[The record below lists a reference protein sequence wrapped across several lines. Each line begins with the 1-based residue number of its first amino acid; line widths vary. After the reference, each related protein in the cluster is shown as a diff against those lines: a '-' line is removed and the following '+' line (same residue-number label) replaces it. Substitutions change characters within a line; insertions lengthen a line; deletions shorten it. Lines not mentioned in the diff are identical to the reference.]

1 MKKITAIF
9 LTALL
14 LVGIVAMSGC
24 SKKEAAQQQAP
35 QEKVMKIITEASF
48 APFEFKE
55 GNDFVGFDIEIIKAI
70 CEDQGYKPEIVHMGF
85 DSLIPAL
92 QAGKADCAIS
102 GMSITDERKK
112 SIDFSDSY
120 FDAGLIIAVAE
131 NNNDIKTLDD
141 LKGKKIAGQVG
152 TIGAD
157 ACNAVKEKDPK
168 TEIRTFD
175 AIGEAFMELE
185 KGGVDAV
192 INDQAVT
199 AYYIKTTGKG
209 KTKMVGDLFSADDHY
224 GIAIKKGNAEM
235 LKVIND
241 GLASIRSNGKYDEI
255 YQKWFGK

>member
-1 MKKITAIF
+1 M
-9 LTALL
+9 
-14 LVGIVAMSGC
+14 
-24 SKKEAAQQQAP
+24 
-35 QEKVMKIITEASF
+35 
-48 APFEFKE
+48 
-55 GNDFVGFDIEIIKAI
+55 
-70 CEDQGYKPEIVHMGF
+70 
-85 DSLIPAL
+85 
-92 QAGKADCAIS
+92 
-102 GMSITDERKK
+102 
-112 SIDFSDSY
+112 
-120 FDAGLIIAVAE
+120 
-131 NNNDIKTLDD
+131 
-141 LKGKKIAGQVG
+141 VG